1 MENYY
6 KGIKNM
12 HWRKDGFFNK
22 WWWENQTAT
31 YEKKKK
37 KKEGKK
43 LDYYLIPYIK
53 INSK

>member
-37 KKEGKK
+37 KERRKETRLLSHTIHK
-43 LDYYLIPYIK
+43 
-53 INSK
+53 N